1 MHAHIRVGVPV
12 SKQVKTESAPL
23 PAAAAAIVNRPN
35 LINLVNDDVLYHAQ
49 HCYGLTVR
57 RLAKKTGIRRKP

>member
-35 LINLVNDDVLYHAQ
+35 LINLVNDNVLYVALNLR
-49 HCYGLTVR
+49 GRVPL
-57 RLAKKTGIRRKP
+57 KK